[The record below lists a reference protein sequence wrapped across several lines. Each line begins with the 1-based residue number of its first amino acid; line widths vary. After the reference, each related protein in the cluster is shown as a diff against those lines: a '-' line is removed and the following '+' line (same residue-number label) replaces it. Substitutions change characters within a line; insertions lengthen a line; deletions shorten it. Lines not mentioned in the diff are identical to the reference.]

1 MTTLQF
7 IVFAIAIFVI
17 GLSKGGLGAGLPAS
31 LVLPTLSL
39 FIDPK
44 EVVGMVLPFLIIADV
59 FALRAY
65 WGTWNLQI
73 IRQTLPVAV
82 IGILIGGLLLSAI
95 NASMLKVIIACFTLT
110 VVAYRLFAKRL
121 KSFTYQPR
129 PWHGYLSGAAS
140 GIASTLANAGGP
152 VYIPYLLLQSLEP
165 VTFVGTMALF
175 FAVVNWL
182 KVPIFLQQGIL
193 DPQTIIQF
201 AWAIPLL
208 PLGVWLGRRIV
219 DWFDQKTFEN
229 LVLVLLIVSVLLL
242 LSTIG

>member
-1 MTTLQF
+1 MTTLQL
-7 IVFAIAIFVI
+7 IVFAIAVLII

-31 LVLPTLSL
+31 LVLPVLSL

-44 EVVGMVLPFLIIADV
+44 EVVGMVLPFLIVADV

-73 IRQTLPVAV
+73 IRQTLPIAIIGIV
-82 IGILIGGLLLSAI
+82 IGGVLLSAI
-95 NASMLKVIIACFTLT
+95 NASMLKIIIGCFTLT
-110 VVAYRLFAKRL
+110 VVAYRLFSSRL
-121 KSFTYQPR
+121 KSLQYQPR

-152 VYIPYLLLQSLEP
+152 IYIPYLLLQSLEP

-175 FAVVNWL
+175 FAVLNWL
-182 KVPIFLQQGIL
+182 KVPVFLQQGVLVPETIL
-193 DPQTIIQF
+193 QF
-201 AWAIPLL
+201 AWAFPLL

-219 DWFDQKTFEN
+219 DWFDQKTFER
-229 LVLVLLIVSVLLL
+229 LILALLIVSVILLF
-242 LSTIG
+242 STI